1 MIDITRLT
9 PEQLDRFI
17 HLQALVDRQ
26 QANFAEV
33 RALRAYY
40 DGDHPVLLTQRQQE
54 YLGKLLSEGEFVF
67 AHNLIKT
74 IIDTL
79 RERLEVTGFSV
90 NGATADDGEEG
101 DAATAKLLWD
111 WWTANRMNSQQ
122 NRLYKRALRDGK
134 SYVMVDYDQAAGR
147 PRLTLHHADDGS
159 EGMMLH
165 RDPSD
170 ANAVLMA
177 NRYFF
182 VFDPLKPGETG
193 RQRKTTYL
201 AHEIRKY
208 IAGRAGGWE
217 AVQDDGDGAWPIV
230 WRDNSGAPLGIPVME
245 FENPDGSEVRQ
256 VIGLQNALNKAW
268 LDLLAAADASGFPLL
283 AIQYTGENFGTAND
297 DADLAGT
304 DELRF
309 APGRAIEVDNATVNR
324 LAASDLSPMIETLW
338 AITSAIAGVSR
349 TPQYYLRPIGG
360 SDVPSGEALKQLES
374 GLVKRAEERQLV
386 FGQSWADVMKMC
398 LRVEQA
404 FGTLAT
410 GIDIDS
416 LNIATQWKDANVRNE
431 EAESRTA
438 TAHAALGVPEAII
451 WQRLGYTPEQIAG
464 FKKERSTQRA
474 LEVAAVAQAVT
485 TAQQVQAQQQAQV
498 VAQPGVI
505 NGE

>member
-1 MIDITRLT
+1 MIDITQLT
-9 PEQLDRFI
+9 PTELERFI
-17 HLQALVDRQ
+17 HLQAIVDRQ
-26 QANFAEV
+26 ANNAAEV

-67 AHNLIKT
+67 AHNLIRT

-79 RERLEVTGFSV
+79 RERLQVTGFSV
-90 NGATADDGEEG
+90 NGATADDGDEG
-101 DAATAKLLWD
+101 DAATAKLLWE

-122 NRLYKRALRDGK
+122 NRLYKRALRDGY
-134 SYVMVDYDQAAGR
+134 SYIMVDYDAAAMR
-147 PRLTLHHADDGS
+147 PRLTLHHRDDGS
-159 EGMMLH
+159 EGVMLH

-170 ANAVLMA
+170 ANRVIMA
-177 NRYFF
+177 NRYFST
-182 VFDPLKPGETG
+182 FDPLRPGETG

-201 AHEIRKY
+201 PHEIRKY
-208 IAGRAGGWE
+208 IAGRNGGWE
-217 AVQDDGDGAWPIV
+217 SVQDEGDNTWPIP
-230 WRDNSGAPLGIPVME
+230 WRDSSGAPLGIPVME

-283 AIQYTGENFGTAND
+283 AIQYTGENFGVASD
-297 DADLAGT
+297 DANLSGA

-324 LAASDLSPMIETLW
+324 LAASDLSPMIDTLW

-386 FGQSWADVMKMC
+386 FGQSWADVMQMC
-398 LRVEQA
+398 VKVEQT
-404 FGTLAT
+404 FGTQLAGVDAGNLT
-410 GIDIDS
+410 
-416 LNIATQWKDANVRNE
+416 IATQWQDANVRNE

-438 TAHAALGVPEAII
+438 AAHAALGVPEAII
-451 WQRLGYTPEQIAG
+451 WQRLGYTPEEIAG
-464 FKKERSTQRA
+464 FKRERSTTRA
-474 LEVAAVAQAVT
+474 LEVAAIAQAVT
-485 TAQQVQAQQQAQV
+485 AAQNVQAQQQTGIEV
-498 VAQPGVI
+498 R
-505 NGE
+505 